1 MYYERERRVIYF
13 NFRFNFQERFAP
25 ELKYDVALRLAALHI
40 HQHVVANNGP
50 NAKVTIKAVE

>member
-1 MYYERERRVIYF
+1 MLF
-13 NFRFNFQERFAP
+13 FQERFAP

>member
-1 MYYERERRVIYF
+1 MVSNLRPKNQSNL
-13 NFRFNFQERFAP
+13 NFINLQERFAP